1 MLFWF
6 SVLDI
11 TLGVANHLRLLRSR
25 IVVATT
31 QDELRLFAR
40 YFHQD
45 FGLVF
50 SDVEVG
56 AAEYF
61 KTLSLERKLKLR
73 QELEAILAEFPG
85 MDDIGLKNAWHRAG
99 AQFWPKE
106 RALRATLEAWFS
118 LLG

>member
-1 MLFWF
+1 
-6 SVLDI
+6 
-11 TLGVANHLRLLRSR
+11 LGVANRQRQLKSR
-25 IVVATT
+25 IVVATA
-31 QDELRLFAR
+31 QDELSLFAR

-50 SDVEVG
+50 SDVDVG

-61 KTLSLERKLKLR
+61 ETLSLERKLKLR
-73 QELEAILAEFPG
+73 RELEAILAEFPG
-85 MDDIGLKNAWHRAG
+85 KDDIGLKKAWRRAG